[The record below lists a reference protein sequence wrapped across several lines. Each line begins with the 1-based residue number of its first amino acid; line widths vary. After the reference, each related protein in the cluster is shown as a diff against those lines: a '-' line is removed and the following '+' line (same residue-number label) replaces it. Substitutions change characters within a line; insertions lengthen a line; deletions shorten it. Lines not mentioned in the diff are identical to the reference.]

1 MYKKILCATL
11 ASLSLAGCASINPEL
26 KQQLKQGLAESL
38 SVALA
43 EIGYPITGS
52 SQVTSQNN
60 GALVDFTDFAECHIL
75 YSKDCS
81 NDARDYK
88 VWDTDK
94 FLLQQMTPLQR
105 THVASIIEKDNMSR
119 IDNEEHYELGEDYK
133 LTIRLKNATAFGV
146 PIESI
151 ETGAEYEWGYRKVTF
166 ANADD
171 LAKVSR
177 HFSISDPRFDQ
188 INSVLAVEYRK
199 RFCDV
204 SGENCD
210 YKKIPARSL
219 YDYKGRKLPDLDSVA
234 DGCYWGVVFNVHER
248 SVSNQGGC

>member
-1 MYKKILCATL
+1 
-11 ASLSLAGCASINPEL
+11 
-26 KQQLKQGLAESL
+26 
-38 SVALA
+38 
-43 EIGYPITGS
+43 
-52 SQVTSQNN
+52 
-60 GALVDFTDFAECHIL
+60 
-75 YSKDCS
+75 
-81 NDARDYK
+81 
-88 VWDTDK
+88 
-94 FLLQQMTPLQR
+94 
-105 THVASIIEKDNMSR
+105 MSR

-177 HFSISDPRFDQ
+177 HFSISDLRFDQ

-199 RFCDV
+199 RFCDA

-234 DGCYWGVVFNVHER
+234 DGCYWGLVFNVHER